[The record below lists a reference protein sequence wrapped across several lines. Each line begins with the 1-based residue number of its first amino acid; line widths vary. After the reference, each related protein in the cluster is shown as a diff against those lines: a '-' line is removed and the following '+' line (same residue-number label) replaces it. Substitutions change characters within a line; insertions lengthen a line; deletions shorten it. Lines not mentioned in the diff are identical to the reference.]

1 MKHLFLALVF
11 SIAAFGQKIQIKK
24 DKILY
29 DKAEIA
35 VITEPFID
43 HYDFATLAGEK
54 KFSVDFK
61 GLNVNATQFYQWLEV
76 TSADGKQK
84 TEIPHDVLITAFD
97 VKRIIAHNLSVKY
110 NLIDANGINNKS
122 LQSFF
127 ETSRESLSEKYG
139 KIVAASK
146 FEADEQKRK
155 IQQVKSQYNPQIQN
169 DKSIT
174 FYINGKLTIVGRMTA
189 NPYVVGNGPTTYV
202 YITDIDGNQVASLAS
217 KKSFDNYAISTF
229 DGKNYEYY
237 TKSMYSYTNSTF
249 LYEFLCDLVA
259 RGYTLGHQ
267 VRDEKNKLY
276 QAKVNLAKERS
287 VNIYKR
293 NGYLIDEDGKRLDG
307 IISINFQM
315 LDINET
321 GQVLPEETADK
332 FGKTV
337 SITYSNEKKQERT
350 KTFKANSKVYF
361 CITDGSAPIFYYGMP
376 VKGDSMKK
384 IQNMTNLSFD
394 NSYFYQLIHKETKIM
409 VLQDPV
415 ETERYVFK
423 IPSEDKGQMIDK
435 RSTEELNPVL
445 ADYLKA
451 CKTLAT
457 DIKGNQFDL
466 KIESNLITI
475 AKEYQNCK

>member
-1 MKHLFLALVF
+1 MRQLFIAMVF
-11 SIAAFGQKIQIKK
+11 SVAAFGQKIQIKK
-24 DKILY
+24 DKIVF
-29 DKAEIA
+29 DKVEIA
-35 VITEPFID
+35 TINEPYRD
-43 HYDFATLAGEK
+43 HYDFSTLSGEK

-110 NLIDANGINNKS
+110 NLIDAKGINDAA
-122 LQSFF
+122 LQTFF

-155 IQQVKSQYNPQIQN
+155 ILQVKNQYNPQIQN

-174 FYINGKLTIVGRMTA
+174 FYFNGKMTIVGRMTA
-189 NPYVVGNGPTTYV
+189 NPYVVGGGPTTYV
-202 YITDIDGNQVASLAS
+202 YVTDIDGNQVASLAS
-217 KKSFDNYAISTF
+217 TKSFDNYAVTTF
-229 DGKNYEYY
+229 DGNNYEYY
-237 TKSMYSYTNSTF
+237 TKSMYSHTNSTF

-267 VRDEKNKLY
+267 ARDEKNKLL

-293 NGYLIDEDGKRLDG
+293 KGYIIDEDGKRLEG
-307 IISINFQM
+307 IISVNFQM
-315 LDINET
+315 LDVNET
-321 GQVLPEETADK
+321 GKILPEETADK

-337 SITYSNEKKQERT
+337 VITYFNEKKQERT
-350 KTFKANSKVYF
+350 KTFKASSKVYF
-361 CITDGSAPIFYYGMP
+361 CLTDGAAPVFYYGMP

-384 IQNMTNLSFD
+384 MQNMTNLSFD
-394 NSYFYQLIHKETKIM
+394 NSYFYQLIHKEDKVM
-409 VLQDPV
+409 LLQDPV
-415 ETERYVFK
+415 ETDRYVFK
-423 IPSEDKGQMIDK
+423 IPAEDKGQMIDK
-435 RSTEELNPVL
+435 RSTEALIPVV
-445 ADYLKA
+445 AEYLKS
-451 CKTLAT
+451 CKAVVADLKA
-457 DIKGNQFDL
+457 NQFDL
-466 KIESNLITI
+466 KNEANLINI
-475 AKEYQNCK
+475 AKEFQNCK